1 MASAKSVGNKLGRG
15 AGWVGA
21 TLWTGTCLIAEATG
35 EFGEGFLEGAE
46 AGYEDRTQVM
56 LANDAARKAR
66 RAQAAAALL
75 ANDAARKARRAQAA
89 AALLA
94 NRIAADKQLSAPIT
108 AVTA

>member
-15 AGWVGA
+15 AGWIGA
-21 TLWTGTCLIAEATG
+21 TVWTGTCLIAEATG

-75 ANDAARKARRAQAA
+75 ANRV
-89 AALLA
+89 
-94 NRIAADKQLSAPIT
+94 AADKQLSAPIT
-108 AVTA
+108 AVAG